1 MKHLLCFLS
10 ALVLSGWALG
20 VSAQEVWAYQVVGRD
35 NQPRLVLKPP
45 VDLTFP
51 PPGVPLPIVMGNA
64 TTGVALTPR
73 EEAARRNA
81 PHLIIMLI
89 PAQIADRT
97 RMSMP

>member
-1 MKHLLCFLS
+1 MKNLLSLLS

-20 VSAQEVWAYQVVGRD
+20 VNAQEVWAYQVVGRD
-35 NQPRLVLKPP
+35 NQPTLVLKPP

-51 PPGVPLPIVMGNA
+51 PPGVPLPIVMGDA
-64 TTGVALTPR
+64 VTGVPMTPR

-89 PAQIADRT
+89 PALIADRT
-97 RMSMP
+97 RMSLP